1 MYLNLFLIIHLLLE
15 ACRFLLIRLD
25 ELDDPYIEYSPS
37 WYDSINELHE
47 AIDLMGRINVPV
59 LTPEISNTFRERRSY
74 LQEESKRIADDLYSR
89 IMERIGQSKNRWGRY
104 DALMCSPYLYLQCIY
119 LTEGLPNSLAENL
132 IAIDEAQNLEPEELR
147 LLKAVNKDQA
157 VFNLYG
163 DIKQHVEYSK
173 GIDDWNEL
181 SSIIPFHVYEME
193 ENYRNA
199 RQITE
204 HCNKQFDMNM
214 FAINLDGSGV
224 HMMPS
229 EKNQY
234 DLLMDIMKKPLKTGM
249 SCIIVKSPTEA
260 EQIIKNIKGLENK
273 VQDLTKAPSS
283 LYPNR
288 WNMMTIQQAKGLEF
302 ETVIVFDGRMTDN
315 EKYIAYTRAL
325 DELYIFESA
334 IPLKS

>member
-1 MYLNLFLIIHLLLE
+1 
-15 ACRFLLIRLD
+15 
-25 ELDDPYIEYSPS
+25 
-37 WYDSINELHE
+37 
-47 AIDLMGRINVPV
+47 
-59 LTPEISNTFRERRSY
+59 
-74 LQEESKRIADDLYSR
+74 
-89 IMERIGQSKNRWGRY
+89 
-104 DALMCSPYLYLQCIY
+104 
-119 LTEGLPNSLAENL
+119 
-132 IAIDEAQNLEPEELR
+132 
-147 LLKAVNKDQA
+147 
-157 VFNLYG
+157 
-163 DIKQHVEYSK
+163 
-173 GIDDWNEL
+173 
-181 SSIIPFHVYEME
+181 ME

-229 EKNQY
+229 DKNQY

-273 VQDLTKAPSS
+273 LQDLTKAPSS

-334 IPLKS
+334 IPLKSKKAMIFNDSTSEILNLRSM